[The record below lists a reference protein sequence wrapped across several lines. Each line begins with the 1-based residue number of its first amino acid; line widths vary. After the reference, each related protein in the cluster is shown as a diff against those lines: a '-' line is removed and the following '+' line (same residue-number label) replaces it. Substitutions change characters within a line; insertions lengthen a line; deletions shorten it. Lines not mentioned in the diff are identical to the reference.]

1 MKAMAP
7 EGRYLGGRPP
17 YGYKLE
23 RTGVPHPNPE
33 KARQGV
39 QLTNLAVDPETSKV
53 VEQIFAWRVEGVGFR
68 TIATR
73 LTRQGFPCPSAADRE
88 RNPHRHGRG
97 VVGRRGADHRHES
110 EVQGAGQL
118 GLTD

>member
-17 YGYKLE
+17 YGYQLV

-39 QLTNLAVDPETSKV
+39 QLTNLVVDPQTSKV
-53 VEQIFAWRVEGVGFR
+53 VVQIFAWRVEGLGFR
-68 TIATR
+68 TIAAR
-73 LTRQGFPCPSAADRE
+73 LTSEGSHAPRRPTVNETRTASA
-88 RNPHRHGRG
+88 GR
-97 VVGRRGADHRHES
+97 VLA
-110 EVQGAGQL
+110 A
-118 GLTD
+118 